1 MKNEITDY
9 GSSTVYTIKQ
19 VAEILHCGQNYV
31 RKLNK
36 AGLLQFM
43 KLGSLKVR
51 KETLDEFLRKYDGMD
66 LSDPFHIVPLPFTPD
81 NKLDKGAIANGQS

>member
-1 MKNEITDY
+1 MKNEILDY
-9 GSSTVYTIKQ
+9 GTSTVYTIKQ
-19 VAEILHCGQNYV
+19 VAEILQCGQNYV

-51 KETLDEFLRKYDGMD
+51 KATLDEFLEKYDGMD
-66 LSDPFHIVPLPFTPD
+66 LSDPFHVSPLPFVS
-81 NKLDKGAIANGQS
+81 NGEVKNS